1 MIMTTISQLQVNCT
15 ICEDWKEAAVAYSAI
30 CSEEP
35 KKTTKNLRIEYLRR
49 KM

>member
-1 MIMTTISQLQVNCT
+1 
-15 ICEDWKEAAVAYSAI
+15 VAYSAI

-49 KM
+49 KMWTQDFQTTFLTT